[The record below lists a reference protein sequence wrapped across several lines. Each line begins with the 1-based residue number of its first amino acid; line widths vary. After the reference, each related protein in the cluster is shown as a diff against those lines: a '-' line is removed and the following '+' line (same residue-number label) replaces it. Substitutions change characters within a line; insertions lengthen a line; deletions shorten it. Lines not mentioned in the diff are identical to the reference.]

1 MPKKKGG
8 RICAVIEIGS
18 DMVTMLIAQNRNG
31 SIDILDRLECF
42 FDLEKETA
50 TTGRIGQASVQE
62 LCRILNGYR
71 QEMEAFD
78 VEQYRLFSTDFLRSA
93 ENFIFFES
101 QLMERTGLKLEIISD
116 EEEKALLYWQMQ
128 KAMAS
133 FDRDKGDKYLYS
145 VIGNESLGL
154 ALQTVKRQRLRQNL
168 PITVFDVLQM
178 REELAGDTELV
189 SPVMNEFLEDGLDG
203 LDSYGFR
210 KSVKTLV
217 FADPELEA
225 IARMCGVEI
234 QDKRCMIPAEKLM
247 QLGQQLMEMMP
258 EKAGKVYGLS
268 IKQERAVY
276 ASTLIYYK
284 LTELTGVSV
293 VIGVYGSLM
302 GCLLEQMLLKPERKE
317 YDQYMQENAL
327 GCARTLA
334 KRYGCAME
342 HAEKVC
348 DFAEKLYQK
357 TRKLHSQADD
367 LIYLKLACLLHNC
380 GYFSDIEFHAHC
392 SASLIET
399 FNIPGMTLE
408 QRKVIAQIQQGE
420 GSEEDLRIQQLRAY
434 FQLADAL
441 DCCKKQKLSDISIRF
456 DGDRLTVSTVYDGNL
471 YLEKK
476 AFAEAAQLFYEVFG
490 ILPVLHVKTAL
501 LK

>member
-18 DMVTMLIAQNRNG
+18 DMVTMQIAQNRNG

-217 FADPELEA
+217 
-225 IARMCGVEI
+225 
-234 QDKRCMIPAEKLM
+234 
-247 QLGQQLMEMMP
+247 
-258 EKAGKVYGLS
+258 
-268 IKQERAVY
+268 
-276 ASTLIYYK
+276 
-284 LTELTGVSV
+284 
-293 VIGVYGSLM
+293 
-302 GCLLEQMLLKPERKE
+302 
-317 YDQYMQENAL
+317 
-327 GCARTLA
+327 
-334 KRYGCAME
+334 
-342 HAEKVC
+342 
-348 DFAEKLYQK
+348 
-357 TRKLHSQADD
+357 
-367 LIYLKLACLLHNC
+367 
-380 GYFSDIEFHAHC
+380 
-392 SASLIET
+392 
-399 FNIPGMTLE
+399 
-408 QRKVIAQIQQGE
+408 
-420 GSEEDLRIQQLRAY
+420 
-434 FQLADAL
+434 
-441 DCCKKQKLSDISIRF
+441 
-456 DGDRLTVSTVYDGNL
+456 
-471 YLEKK
+471 
-476 AFAEAAQLFYEVFG
+476 
-490 ILPVLHVKTAL
+490 
-501 LK
+501 